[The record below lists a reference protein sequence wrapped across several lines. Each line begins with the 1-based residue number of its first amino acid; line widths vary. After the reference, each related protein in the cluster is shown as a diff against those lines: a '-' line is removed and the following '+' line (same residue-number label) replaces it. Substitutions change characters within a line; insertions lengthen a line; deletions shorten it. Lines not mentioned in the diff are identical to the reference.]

1 MSKVRQVFTLKFH
14 VCTYFIIMTIPPLL
28 QPEDDRPSHHPLSTD
43 KQRVHIARNT
53 FNISMFLFLIKT
65 RLPRRHSRDLLRY
78 FAHQPIL
85 YPLEGFQFPSHTI
98 PVRYGM
104 FHALWLFSAPL
115 TMWSGWLLLMLVFS
129 LKKNKSNICLP
140 IILYIKIIFP
150 FFPVPWCKPVRFP
163 PQPAPS

>member
-1 MSKVRQVFTLKFH
+1 MSKLRQVFTLKFH
-14 VCTYFIIMTIPPLL
+14 VCTYFIIMTIAPLL

-43 KQRVHIARNT
+43 KQRVHIRRNT

-129 LKKNKSNICLP
+129 LIKTNPTFVCQLF
-140 IILYIKIIFP
+140 YIYQNYFP
-150 FFPVPWCKPVRFP
+150 FFSSALV
-163 PQPAPS
+163 